1 MMHLPTNCPPNLY
14 IGRVLFCY
22 LMLGFLVMFGCQEDE
37 VVIIPDNEP
46 PQGQYVSTV
55 QIENY
60 IQRCF
65 IDLLGREALDEEM
78 TFYFNLLKSNELSGE
93 SRDAMLL
100 DLQRDTTYREG
111 DSSYRHA
118 YSQRIYSLGKGR

>member
-1 MMHLPTNCPPNLY
+1 M
-14 IGRVLFCY
+14 
-22 LMLGFLVMFGCQEDE
+22 
-37 VVIIPDNEP
+37 VIIPDNEP

-78 TFYFNLLKSNELSGE
+78 TFYFNLLKTNELSNE

-100 DLQRDTTYREG
+100 DLQQDT
-111 DSSYRHA
+111 SYRDREILPTGMPTV
-118 YSQRIYSLGKGR
+118 SGSTLWEKEE